1 MKAAPSCSGR
11 PFTILQWEQP
21 VTLKKVILSFDTD
34 FDHPMES
41 VLMTHPETVMP
52 FCVRDYIIY
61 NDRDEKIYEKK
72 GNYQTRN
79 VLLFEEGDTT
89 TRLKIA
95 LQHPSETTPAALFE
109 VLCFE

>member
-1 MKAAPSCSGR
+1 MEATGNHQKIA
-11 PFTILQWEQP
+11 
-21 VTLKKVILSFDTD
+21 LSFDTD

-52 FCVRDYIIY
+52 FCVRDYVIY
-61 NDRDEKIYEKK
+61 NDQGEKIYEKK

-79 VLLFEEGDTT
+79 TIYFEEGAHTT
-89 TRLKIA
+89 QIKIA
-95 LQHPSETTPAALFE
+95 PQHPSSTTPAALFE